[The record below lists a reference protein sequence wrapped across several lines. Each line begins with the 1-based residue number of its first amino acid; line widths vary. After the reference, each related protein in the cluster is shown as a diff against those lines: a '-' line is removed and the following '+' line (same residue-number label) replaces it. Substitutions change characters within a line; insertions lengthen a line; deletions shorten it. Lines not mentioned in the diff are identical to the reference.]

1 MARFHVAFEQDR
13 VQPVS
18 CRKSVA
24 DRKIRLHMKV
34 SCGISQRPIQIDESS
49 ALAGARRNDAGE
61 IYSYGRRAGAL
72 FGWGGAINSE
82 FFLRLGLR
90 VVYGTGLVCN
100 VCDV

>member
-24 DRKIRLHMKV
+24 DRKIRLHIKV

-61 IYSYGRRAGAL
+61 IHSYGGRAGAL
-72 FGWGGAINSE
+72 FGRGDAINLA
-82 FFLRLGLR
+82 FFLCPSLR
-90 VVYGTGLVCN
+90 VGYGTGLR
-100 VCDV
+100 